1 MHLKNLENIEQCM
14 ALFPALLELDIEHQK
29 FFKDVVKFKQL
40 SKGETAYQ
48 PGWDC
53 SNFLMCLS
61 GQTRVYR
68 SSESGREILL
78 YKVSSGQTC
87 VLTTSCLMGGS
98 TFPAESIAEQDTLLA
113 AIPENKFNELMDKS
127 MRFREFVHNN
137 YGELLSELIILV
149 NEVTFSRVDIRLAHY
164 LLKISDKTD
173 MVHST
178 HQQLALDMG
187 SVREVISR
195 YLNEWENQG
204 WVKNQ
209 RGKIQLLNKQA
220 LNDYGENNS

>member
-1 MHLKNLENIEQCM
+1 MKKSEHIEKWFE
-14 ALFPALLELDIEHQK
+14 LFPELLGLDKEHQELLK
-29 FFKDVVKFKQL
+29 KVVLFKQL
-40 SKGETAYQ
+40 TRGEVAYE

-78 YKVSSGQTC
+78 YRVSSGQTC
-87 VLTTSCLMGGS
+87 VLTTSCLMANS

-113 AIPENKFNELMDKS
+113 AIPTNIFNDLMAQS
-127 MRFREFVHNN
+127 IQFRKFVHNN
-137 YGELLSELIILV
+137 YGELLSDLILLV
-149 NEVTFSRVDIRLAHY
+149 NEVAFSRIDIRLARY
-164 LLKISDKTD
+164 LLKIVDDKNTIT
-173 MVHST
+173 ST

-195 YLNEWENQG
+195 HINEWERQG
-204 WVKNQ
+204 WIESQ
-209 RGKIQLLNKQA
+209 RGKIQLINKDKLNEYSLKS
-220 LNDYGENNS
+220 L

>member
-1 MHLKNLENIEQCM
+1 LKRSDYINQWLEQ
-14 ALFPALLELDIEHQK
+14 FPELLELDEEHQN
-29 FFKDVVKFKQL
+29 FLRDAVLFKQL
-40 SKGETAYQ
+40 TQGEIAYQ

-78 YKVSSGQTC
+78 YRVGAGQTC
-87 VLTTSCLMGGS
+87 VLTTSCLMASGA
-98 TFPAESIAEQDTLLA
+98 FPAESIAEQDTLLA
-113 AIPENKFNELMDKS
+113 AIPANKFNELMTRS

-137 YGELLSELIILV
+137 YGELLADLILLV
-149 NEVTFSRVDIRLAHY
+149 KEVAFSRVDIRLARY
-164 LLKISDKTD
+164 LLKIVDND
-173 MVHST
+173 NLVHST

-195 YLNEWENQG
+195 YLNEWEHQG
-204 WVKNQ
+204 WIDNK
-209 RGKIQLLNKQA
+209 RGKIQLLNREK
-220 LNDYGENNS
+220 LNEYSLNTS